1 MCNRINPLKKA
12 ECRQVVVYTLDKG
25 VRPAWSIHLYCEDC
39 HTNYQYEFSV
49 NQGVRTYY
57 GGIPKYIQVGEHQFV
72 ERKLVGMWISLMLVA
87 WCTFLSF
94 LPIGYFLMVRRVSA
108 TNCACTYNMSLSE
121 GQVRDLTAAGWYQY
135 LPTHTNIYPLS
146 PISTHSCQYLMV

>member
-1 MCNRINPLKKA
+1 MCNRVNPLKKA
-12 ECRQVVVYTLDKG
+12 ECRQTVVYTLDKG

-87 WCTFLSF
+87 WCAFLFSSACWIF
-94 LPIGYFLMVRRVSA
+94 PHGAQGIG
-108 TNCACTYNMSLSE
+108 N
-121 GQVRDLTAAGWYQY
+121 
-135 LPTHTNIYPLS
+135 
-146 PISTHSCQYLMV
+146 